1 MNARTTLSAQAQRK
15 GIGMIEFL
23 HGAWH
28 VVWHSFLETVN
39 LLPFLFLT
47 YLLMEFLEHKSG
59 DITQRLLR
67 RSGKIGP
74 LVGGALGIVPQ
85 CGFSAAASGLYGGRL
100 ITVGTL
106 LAVYLSTSDEML
118 PIMITG
124 GASVGFM
131 LTVLAC
137 KLVIAVAAGF
147 AVDGVLH
154 LLTKEKPA
162 EEPQIEE
169 LCQRDHCK
177 CGDHF
182 LMSALNHTVR
192 TLLFIFLICVV
203 LNGTVEL
210 IGEDTLAGWV
220 LNRPFLGNLLAAL
233 VGLIPNCASSV
244 ILTELYLS
252 NVISLGAMMSGL
264 LVNAGVGL
272 LVLFRNNRPVRN
284 SLCIVGV
291 LFLIG
296 VVSGLLLD
304 LTSLSALIGSL

>member
-1 MNARTTLSAQAQRK
+1 MNDILKEA
-15 GIGMIEFL
+15 L
-23 HGAWH
+23 H
-28 VVWHSFLETVN
+28 VLWHSFLETVN

-59 DITQRLLR
+59 DLTQRLLP
-67 RSGKIGP
+67 RSGKVGP
-74 LVGGALGIVPQ
+74 LVGGALGIAPQ

-100 ITVGTL
+100 ITMGTL

-118 PIMITG
+118 PIMISG
-124 GASVGFM
+124 GASIGFM

-137 KLVIAVAAGF
+137 KLVIAVVAGF
-147 AVDGVLH
+147 AVDGVLR
-154 LLTKEKPA
+154 LISGEKTE
-162 EEPQIEE
+162 EEPQIED
-169 LCQRDHCK
+169 LCQRDRCK

-182 LMSALNHTVR
+182 VMSAVNHTVR
-192 TLLFIFLICVV
+192 TLLFIFLISLV

-210 IGEDTLAGWV
+210 IGEDTLASWV
-220 LNRPFLGNLLAAL
+220 LNRPVLGNLLAAL

-244 ILTELYLS
+244 VLTELYLS

-304 LTSLSALIGSL
+304 LTSLSSLIGRL